1 MLTHAFRQ
9 YGKTAAMAATATF
22 GDNPL
27 FVLGHGIAI
36 LRTVVLLSIWRMIGA
51 RHGMVGDMT
60 LDAVLTYTLVSMVF
74 AGFLSFR
81 TNFAGELWNSAIVT
95 RFLRPMPV
103 FPQYVA
109 EALATWGVG
118 FLLFRLPLLL
128 LAPLLGVNPLPP
140 HFIALP
146 WFLLSLL
153 LAVAVGAA
161 LELIFG
167 SLVVALGQGDYAVN
181 SLRMAL
187 TVLFSGAVIP
197 LAVMP
202 WGLDRVFGWL
212 PFAAMA
218 SAPLR
223 IYTETGPPLPLLAM
237 QLGWC
242 IVLWPLALWI
252 WRSQRERLVTYGG

>member
-1 MLTHAFRQ
+1 
-9 YGKTAAMAATATF
+9 MAATATF
-22 GDNPL
+22 GDDPL
-27 FVLGHGIAI
+27 FMLGHGISI
-36 LRTVVLLSIWRMIGA
+36 LRTVVLFSIWRMIGA

-60 LDAVLTYTLVSMVF
+60 LSEVLTYTLISYVF

-140 HFIALP
+140 HLVAVP

-161 LELIFG
+161 LDLFFG

-242 IVLWPLALWI
+242 IVLWPLALWV